1 MADDKNAAEREVELR
16 EHERE
21 ARDRERAERDP
32 EERDQERDKPA
43 PPGNVEQ
50 PRG

>member
-1 MADDKNAAEREVELR
+1 MADDKNAAEHEVELR

-21 ARDRERAERDP
+21 ARQRERAERDP

-50 PRG
+50 TRG